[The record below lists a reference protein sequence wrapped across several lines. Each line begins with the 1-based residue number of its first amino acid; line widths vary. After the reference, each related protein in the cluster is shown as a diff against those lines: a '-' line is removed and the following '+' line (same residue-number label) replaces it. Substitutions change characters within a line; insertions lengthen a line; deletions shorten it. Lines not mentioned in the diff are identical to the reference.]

1 MIRHIVMW
9 KLSATDPAE
18 RESVTRE
25 ITRLLEGLL
34 GVVPGM
40 TSLDVTTDLG
50 HTAANFDLVLVS
62 EHESLEALRVYQEHP
77 AHQAA
82 AQWIRANVSDRAS
95 VDSAH

>member
-18 RESVTRE
+18 RVSVTQE

-40 TSLDVTTDLG
+40 TSLKVTSDLG
-50 HTAANFDLVLVS
+50 NYSTNFDLVLVS
-62 EHESLEALRVYQEHP
+62 EHDSPEALQGYQDHP

-82 AQWIRANVSDRAS
+82 AQWIRANVSHRAC

>member
-18 RESVTRE
+18 RESVTQE
-25 ITRLLEGLL
+25 IVRLLEGLL

-50 HTAANFDLVLVS
+50 DTAANFDLVLVS
-62 EHESLEALRVYQEHP
+62 EHESPEAVRVYQEHP

>member
-9 KLSATDPAE
+9 KLSATEPAE
-18 RESVTRE
+18 RVSVTQE

-40 TSLDVTTDLG
+40 TSLKVTSDLG
-50 HTAANFDLVLVS
+50 NDSTNFDLVLVS
-62 EHESLEALRVYQEHP
+62 EHESPEALQGYQEHP
-77 AHQAA
+77 AHRAA
-82 AQWIRANVSDRAS
+82 AQWIRANVSNRAS